1 MKLMSLKKKFAL
13 SQKNKVNPYNVVI
26 VGTEIHNAGYLNCK
40 DNEINRVTTS
50 QPKVWGSNFKFKSVL
65 KHCYLTLSEYVFL
78 FVYIIHTRVCLCVC
92 SVVSDS
98 LPLHGL

>member
-1 MKLMSLKKKFAL
+1 MKFTSLEKRFAL
-13 SQKNKVNPYNVVI
+13 SQKNKVKPYNVVI

-50 QPKVWGSNFKFKSVL
+50 QPKVWGSKFKFKSVL

-78 FVYIIHTRVCLCVC
+78 FVCIIHTMCVC
-92 SVVSDS
+92 SHTHSVCVLSCV
-98 LPLHGL
+98 